1 MRPKKPRNQP
11 DPEERNEAGDL
22 GQPSEKRKKRI
33 ESRDITG
40 LKYFDQLT
48 PLLERLH
55 DVGTARDKAG
65 NRELFMDQY
74 CMLVLLFLFN
84 PIVDS
89 LRGIQQA
96 SELKKVQTKLGCRR
110 ASLGSLS
117 EATDVFD
124 PQRLREI
131 VQELGGRVTSIGDD
145 AALKDVGQLLT
156 AVDGTV
162 IKTLSRITQASH
174 FKSPSTGQTICAW
187 RLHMQFEVD
196 RHVPGL
202 LEVTGG
208 ANTGRQDERS
218 VLKRNLESGRCYIM
232 DRGYAKFALFNSI
245 HDAKSNYVCRI
256 RDNSSY
262 GPQEEREL
270 DEAAKQA
277 GVVRDTIAIIGQY
290 RNGED
295 KPNHKIRVVVV
306 KATPHEKRG
315 KNRGHECDGFLRI
328 ATDMLDV
335 PADLIALIYKYR
347 WTIEIFF
354 RFFKHILGCRSL
366 LSTDPMGIEI
376 QTYCAIIACLLIA
389 LYTGRKPTKRTY
401 EMICFYFTC
410 WATEDELIAH
420 LEKLNRQDD

>member
-1 MRPKKPRNQP
+1 MRPKKR
-11 DPEERNEAGDL
+11 RK
-22 GQPSEKRKKRI
+22 KRKKRI
-33 ESRDITG
+33 QSRDISG
-40 LKYFDQLT
+40 LKYFNQLI

-55 DVGTARDKAG
+55 DVGTERDKAG
-65 NRELFMDQY
+65 NRHLFMDQY
-74 CMLVLLFLFN
+74 CMMVLLFLFN
-84 PIVDS
+84 PVVDS

-96 SELKKVQTKLGCRR
+96 SELKKVQKKLGCLR

-124 PQRLREI
+124 PDRLREI
-131 VQELGGRVTSIGDD
+131 VHELGGRVANIGDD
-145 AALKDVGQLLT
+145 PALQDVRQLLT

-162 IKTLSRITQASH
+162 IKTLSRITEAAH
-174 FKSPSTGQTICAW
+174 YKSPSTGQAICTW

-196 RHVPGL
+196 RHVPSL

-218 VLKRNLESGRCYIM
+218 VLKRRLESGRCYIL

-262 GPQEEREL
+262 GPEEEREL
-270 DEAAKQA
+270 DKASKQA
-277 GVVRDTIAIIGQY
+277 GVVRDTIAIIGHD
-290 RNGED
+290 RKGED

-306 KATPHEKRG
+306 KATPHENRG
-315 KNRGHECDGFLRI
+315 KSRGHESDGFLRI

-335 PADLIALIYKYR
+335 PADVIALIYKYR

-366 LSTDPMGIEI
+366 ISTDPVGIEI
-376 QTYCAIIACLLIA
+376 QTYCAIIACLLIG

-401 EMICFYFTC
+401 EMICFYFTG
-410 WATEDELIAH
+410 WATEDELFTH
-420 LEKLNRQDD
+420 LEKLKRQDD